1 MKKYNTLLLAVAA
14 AAGLICSTTACNDS
28 KSYAELL
35 TEEGQAINNYLVNHR
50 VETSLPEG
58 NNFLVG
64 EDAPFYQL
72 DEEGNVY
79 MQVLDPGNPDC
90 MAQTDEQVYFRFTR
104 WSLLNYDPFTGYL
117 PEGWGNSDDLTL
129 GSASFRF
136 GNYTL
141 SSSSS
146 WGSGIQMPLN
156 YIGLESRVKL
166 IIRSQYGLSS
176 EISNVTPFLYDVRYL
191 RRGAT
196 GSEE

>member
-1 MKKYNTLLLAVAA
+1 MMKKSGTVLFTAIAITAA
-14 AAGLICSTTACNDS
+14 ALTSGCDDS

-50 VETSLPEG
+50 VETTLPEN
-58 NNFLVG
+58 NNFIVG

-79 MQVLDPGNPDC
+79 MQVIDPGNPEY
-90 MAQTDEQVYFRFTR
+90 MAELDEQIYFRFTR
-104 WSLLNYDPFTGYL
+104 WSLLNYEPFTGYL
-117 PEGWGNSDDLTL
+117 PEGWGNNDDLSL
-129 GSASFRF
+129 GSSSFRF

-141 SSSSS
+141 SSSST

-156 YIGLESRVKL
+156 YIALESRVKL

-191 RRGAT
+191 KQGAT